1 MRYLA
6 TFSLL
11 ALAATT
17 GIVLLAQD
25 RASRP
30 KPPGEDW
37 VSLFNG
43 KDLAGWVEIGKE
55 KWVVE
60 NGTIHGMAI
69 SKAYG
74 YLKTEK
80 NYKDFQL
87 SLQFKCEGDGNSG
100 VFFHAEFKPGT
111 PDITQG
117 PQFEVD
123 CTLGRHTGGIYDV
136 GRQWIVWPAPEN
148 EIVVRRNEW
157 NEYLLTVVGNRYTSR
172 LNGVQMVDY
181 TDPKP
186 KGEDGGIALQL
197 HSGGQGNMRFREIYV
212 RDLSKR

>member
-11 ALAATT
+11 ALAAT
-17 GIVLLAQD
+17 GIVLFAQD

-43 KDLAGWVEIGKE
+43 KDLAGWTEIGKE
-55 KWVVE
+55 KWTVE
-60 NGTIHGMAI
+60 DGTIHGLAI

-197 HSGGQGNMRFREIYV
+197 HSGGQGNMRFRELYI

>member
-1 MRYLA
+1 MKTTLA
-6 TFSLL
+6 VSFLLL
-11 ALAATT
+11 APLAFT
-17 GIVLLAQD
+17 QD
-25 RASRP
+25 RANRP

-37 VSLFNG
+37 VQLFNG
-43 KDLAGWVEIGKE
+43 KNLDGWTEIGKE

-60 NGTIHGMAI
+60 DGTIHGMAI

-74 YLKTEK
+74 YLKTNK
-80 NYKDFQL
+80 NYKDFHL

-100 VFFHAEFKPGT
+100 VFFRVDFKPGT
-111 PDITQG
+111 PDVTQG

-148 EIVVRRNEW
+148 EIVVRRGEW
-157 NEYLLTVVGNRYTSR
+157 NEYLLKVEGNHYVSR
-172 LNGVQMVDY
+172 LNGVTLVDF

-186 KGEDGGIALQL
+186 KAEDGGIALQL
-197 HSGGQGNMRFREIYV
+197 HSGGEGNMRFKEIYI